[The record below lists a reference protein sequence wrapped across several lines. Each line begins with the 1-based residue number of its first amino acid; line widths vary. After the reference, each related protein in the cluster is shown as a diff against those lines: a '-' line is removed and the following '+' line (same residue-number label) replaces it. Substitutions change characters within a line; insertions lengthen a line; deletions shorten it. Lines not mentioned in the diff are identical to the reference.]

1 VFTYG
6 KKERL
11 DGRIFLM
18 SLPKQFLAVLNELMN
33 LVLTYRRILG
43 ERREV
48 LRNQDNDDIRREL
61 W

>member
-1 VFTYG
+1 MFTYG